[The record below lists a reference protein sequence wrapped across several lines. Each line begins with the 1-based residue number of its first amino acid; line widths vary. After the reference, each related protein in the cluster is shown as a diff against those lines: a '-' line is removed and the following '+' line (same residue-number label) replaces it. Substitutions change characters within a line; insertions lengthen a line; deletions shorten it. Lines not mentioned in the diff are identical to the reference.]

1 MFQEIVDDNLLVLGE
16 AVEVYAKKPSWI
28 PIPVKGKFGM
38 TLPIQKEG
46 YSCLETQILKN
57 WSLKCLKL
65 EVKKS
70 EIFLLD

>member
-1 MFQEIVDDNLLVLGE
+1 MFEEIVDDNLLVLGE

-46 YSCLETQILKN
+46 Y
-57 WSLKCLKL
+57 
-65 EVKKS
+65 
-70 EIFLLD
+70 